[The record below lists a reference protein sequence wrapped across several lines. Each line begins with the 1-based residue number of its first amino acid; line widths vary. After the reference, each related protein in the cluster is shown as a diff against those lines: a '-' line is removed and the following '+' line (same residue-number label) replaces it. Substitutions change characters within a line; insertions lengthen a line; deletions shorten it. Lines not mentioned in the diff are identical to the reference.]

1 MNSRASLPPATGT
14 VLDRIVSAKRARLAD
29 ARRAVPYTLI
39 REMAE
44 NAWPPLPFERA
55 LRSKPGV
62 AVIAE
67 MKRASASAGDLAQ
80 SMSPEK
86 QAGMYC
92 QAGAAALSV
101 LTELDFFS
109 GTVADLGVAKMV
121 SAPLAVPVLQKDFV
135 FDEYQV
141 YEARAS
147 GADAVL
153 LIIALLTPDRYRA
166 LMEMTRGLG
175 MAALVEVFDE
185 RELDQALAEKP
196 QIVGVN
202 NRNLKTLETDLSV
215 FEGVGPRIPAD
226 VLAVAESGLKS
237 LDDVRRM
244 AAAGARAVLVGEW
257 LMRAGSRAGD
267 LINVMSRIEMQG

>member
-1 MNSRASLPPATGT
+1 MTASLPPATGT
-14 VLDRIVSAKRARLAD
+14 VLDRIVSAKRARLAE
-29 ARRAVPYTLI
+29 AKRAVPYTLI

-44 NAWPPLPFERA
+44 AAWPAQPFERA

-80 SMSPEK
+80 SMSPAE
-86 QAGMYC
+86 QARMYC
-92 QAGAAALSV
+92 RAGAAALSV

-109 GTVADLGVAKMV
+109 GTIADLGEAGKVA
-121 SAPLAVPVLQKDFV
+121 APQEVPVLQKDFV

-153 LIIALLTPDRYRA
+153 LIIALLAPDRYRA
-166 LMEMTRGLG
+166 LLELTHGLG

-185 RELDQALAEKP
+185 RELDRALAEKP

-202 NRNLKTLETDLSV
+202 NRNLQTLETSLSV
-215 FEGVGPRIPAD
+215 FESVGPRIPAD
-226 VLAVAESGLKS
+226 ILAVAESGLKS

-244 AAAGARAVLVGEW
+244 AAAGAKAVLVGEW
-257 LMRAGSRAGD
+257 LMRSGDRSGD
-267 LINVMSRIEMQG
+267 LIKAMSRIEMQE

>member
-1 MNSRASLPPATGT
+1 MTAPLPPATGT
-14 VLDRIVSAKRARLAD
+14 VLDRIVSAKRARLAE
-29 ARRAVPYTLI
+29 ARRAVPFTLI

-44 NAWPPLPFERA
+44 GAWPAQPFERA

-67 MKRASASAGDLAQ
+67 MKRASASAGGLVQ
-80 SMSPEK
+80 SMSPAQ
-86 QAGMYC
+86 QAQMYC
-92 QAGAAALSV
+92 KGGAAALSV

-109 GTVADLGVAKMV
+109 GTIADLGEAREVA
-121 SAPLAVPVLQKDFV
+121 APQNVPVLQKDFV

-153 LIIALLTPDRYRA
+153 LIIALLDPDRYRTLLELA
-166 LMEMTRGLG
+166 HGLG

-185 RELDQALAEKP
+185 RELDRALAEKP

-202 NRNLKTLETDLSV
+202 NRNLKTLETSLSV
-215 FEGVGPRIPAD
+215 FESVGPRIPAG

-244 AAAGARAVLVGEW
+244 AAAGAKAVLVGEW
-257 LMRAGSRAGD
+257 LMRSGDRAGD
-267 LINVMSRIEMQG
+267 LIKAMSRIEMQE

>member
-1 MNSRASLPPATGT
+1 VSNSASLPPATGT
-14 VLDRIVSAKRARLAD
+14 ALDRIVSAKRSRLAE
-29 ARRAVPYTLI
+29 AKRTVPFTLI

-44 NAWPPLPFERA
+44 SAWPALPFERA

-67 MKRASASAGDLAQ
+67 MKRASVSAGDLAQ
-80 SMSPEK
+80 SMSPAE
-86 QAGMYC
+86 QARMYC

-109 GTVADLGVAKMV
+109 GTIADLGEARKVA
-121 SAPLAVPVLQKDFV
+121 APLDVPVLQKDFV

-153 LIIALLTPDRYRA
+153 LIIALLPPDRYRT
-166 LMEMTRGLG
+166 LIEMTRSLG

-185 RELDQALAEKP
+185 RELDDALAEKP

-202 NRNLKTLETDLSV
+202 NRNLKTLETTLSV
-215 FEGVGPRIPAD
+215 FESVGPRIPSD

-244 AAAGARAVLVGEW
+244 AAAGAKAILVGEW
-257 LMRAGSRAGD
+257 LMRAGDRAGE
-267 LINVMSRIEMQG
+267 LIKAMLRIEMQD

>member
-1 MNSRASLPPATGT
+1 VSDSASLPPATGT
-14 VLDRIVSAKRARLAD
+14 ALDRIVSAKRSRLAE
-29 ARRAVPYTLI
+29 AKRTVPFTLI

-44 NAWPPLPFERA
+44 SAWPALPFERA

-67 MKRASASAGDLAQ
+67 MKRASVSAGDLAQ
-80 SMSPEK
+80 SMSPAE
-86 QAGMYC
+86 QAQMYC

-109 GTVADLGVAKMV
+109 GTSADLGEARKVA
-121 SAPLAVPVLQKDFV
+121 APLGVPVLQKDFV

-153 LIIALLTPDRYRA
+153 LIIALLPPDRYRT
-166 LMEMTRGLG
+166 LIEMTRSLG

-185 RELDQALAEKP
+185 RELDDALAEKP

-202 NRNLKTLETDLSV
+202 NRNLKTLETTLSV
-215 FEGVGPRIPAD
+215 FESVGPRIPSD

-244 AAAGARAVLVGEW
+244 AAAGAKAVLVGEW
-257 LMRAGSRAGD
+257 LMRAGARAGE
-267 LINVMSRIEMQG
+267 LIKVMSRI

>member
-1 MNSRASLPPATGT
+1 MTASLPPATGT
-14 VLDRIVSAKRARLAD
+14 VLDRIVSAKRARLAE

-44 NAWPPLPFERA
+44 SAWPAQPFERA
-55 LRSKPGV
+55 LRSKPGI

-80 SMSPEK
+80 SMSPAE
-86 QAGMYC
+86 QAQMYC
-92 QAGAAALSV
+92 RAGAAALSV
-101 LTELDFFS
+101 LTEQDFFS
-109 GTVADLGVAKMV
+109 GTIADLGEASKVA
-121 SAPLAVPVLQKDFV
+121 APQKVPVLQKDFV

-153 LIIALLTPDRYRA
+153 LIIALLAPDRYRA
-166 LMEMTRGLG
+166 LLELTHGLG

-185 RELDQALAEKP
+185 RELDLALAGKP

-202 NRNLKTLETDLSV
+202 NRNLQTLETSLSV
-215 FEGVGPRIPAD
+215 FESVGPRIPAD
-226 VLAVAESGLKS
+226 ILAVAESGLKS

-244 AAAGARAVLVGEW
+244 AAAGAKAVLVGEW
-257 LMRAGSRAGD
+257 LMKAGDRAGD
-267 LINVMSRIEMQG
+267 LITAMSRIEMQE